1 MPVLRL
7 RAAMLSG
14 QRGSVPRCWRH
25 RGGIVAAV
33 AAAKEHGMNRN
44 SWRHSQYD
52 LAYRKAVQL
61 KHLERLTQQHRCD
74 YLEQHSGLLV
84 E

>member
-1 MPVLRL
+1 M
-7 RAAMLSG
+7 
-14 QRGSVPRCWRH
+14 
-25 RGGIVAAV
+25 AAV